1 MDLPKA
7 FHSLP
12 HDLNIAKLAAY
23 GLDSTALK
31 LIFSYLR
38 NRKQCVRINKTYSDF
53 ILGVSQGSIVGPLLF
68 ILSINDLFSFI
79 ESIHNFTD
87 YDTHLVWTNTIS
99 DLINKL
105 ELEYCYRIVQNE

>member
-12 HDLNIAKLAAY
+12 HDLNIAKLGAY

-38 NRKQCVRINKTYSDF
+38 NWKQCVRINKTYSDF
-53 ILGVSQGSIVGPLLF
+53 ILAVSQGSIVRPLLF
-68 ILSINDLFSFI
+68 NFSINDLFSFI
-79 ESIHNFTD
+79 ESIHNFAD
-87 YDTHLVWTNTIS
+87 YDTHLACTNTIS
-99 DLINKL
+99 YLINKL
-105 ELEYCYRIVQNE
+105 EADSNIGIE

>member
-12 HDLNIAKLAAY
+12 HDLNIAKLAAC
-23 GLDSTALK
+23 GLDNKALK

-38 NRKQCVRINKTYSDF
+38 NQKQCVRINKTYSDF
-53 ILGVSQGSIVGPLLF
+53 ILGVSQRSIVAPLLF
-68 ILSINDLFSFI
+68 NFSINDLFSFI
-79 ESIHNFTD
+79 ESIHIFAD
-87 YDTHLVWTNTIS
+87 YDTHLAWTNTIS

-105 ELEYCYRIVQNE
+105 EAESNIAIE

>member
-12 HDLNIAKLAAY
+12 HDLNISQLAAY

-38 NRKQCVRINKTYSDF
+38 NWKQCVRINKTYSDF

-68 ILSINDLFSFI
+68 NFSINDFFSFI
-79 ESIHNFTD
+79 ESIQNFTD
-87 YDTHLVWTNTIS
+87 YDTHLAWTNTIS

-105 ELEYCYRIVQNE
+105 EADSNIAIE

>member
-68 ILSINDLFSFI
+68 NF
-79 ESIHNFTD
+79 SIHNFAD
-87 YDTHLVWTNTIS
+87 YDTHLAWTNTIS

-105 ELEYCYRIVQNE
+105 EADSNIAIE